1 MLAVKEETKWRY
13 RMYKDWLRFLED
25 GFGDAFDVV
34 EDAFQEGQDGGET
47 TRQPRNPTAIR
58 EKLVSR
64 DDPSYSISGS
74 GGDSASSIMGDGLKG
89 APVPIPVL
97 KSEVKKVRAM
107 LDNAG
112 SKYLRTLLFS
122 NMMTIYP
129 LTCTSSD
136 SEEEGE

>member
-1 MLAVKEETKWRY
+1 
-13 RMYKDWLRFLED
+13 MYKDWLRFLED

-34 EDAFQEGQDGGET
+34 EDAFEEGQDGGEQI

-64 DDPSYSISGS
+64 DDPSYSISDKKRARASGS

-112 SKYLRTLLFS
+112 SKYLRTFLFS
-122 NMMTIYP
+122 NMMSICP
-129 LTCTSSD
+129 LTCTSSN

>member
-1 MLAVKEETKWRY
+1 MKEETKWRY

-34 EDAFQEGQDGGET
+34 EDAFQEGQDGGEQT

-64 DDPSYSISGS
+64 DDPSYSISS

-122 NMMTIYP
+122 NMMTICP

>member
-64 DDPSYSISGS
+64 DDPSYSISS
-74 GGDSASSIMGDGLKG
+74 GGDSASSIMGDGLKA

-112 SKYLRTLLFS
+112 SKYLRTYLFS

-129 LTCTSSD
+129 LTCTCSD